1 MGRAQPTSSK
11 PAQRTAKNTSAPKES
26 KDSSRTKPLHKSS
39 TRATTRPPSKAELA
53 VAAAESELHLL
64 KRMSLLAPSL
74 TDLITASTSHAR
86 ASMAGSLSAAV
97 EQAEVA
103 WKGILSVKTTNLN
116 AEMRAT
122 VTACKSEVKALRL
135 HLLDLSGRTSGLKD
149 GIEHCPAPAPLLS
162 HKQEIELTRAMAIFR
177 REFWAKLSE
186 IPQFQSERVAELRR
200 VMAEGLNPN
209 LNVFSNKSQEEP
221 AAAVLKRIKQALQLI
236 DQVRGEKDFYE
247 LPEKKRIQIA
257 LALLEVPATPHDC
270 LRFMSEAAKRSATLA
285 LLESK
290 VLCRHKSVEEAKLAD
305 DPDAAACLLL
315 QRSLGGRAL
324 KVHETI
330 SRLTSLQTPYLAVK
344 DYLVLCNTGL
354 VYATINRSQRLMKN
368 RDDLVQEGVMGLM
381 KGIEKYDPDSGCKL
395 GTYATFWVRQVTD
408 RSHHFM
414 GRVVSLPAYRISAVV
429 KIHKAMLEEA
439 GKPDLRQ
446 LAQRTGLTAEEVI
459 SLYPL
464 TTSTRSMDAP
474 ADDVNHSTLGSLV
487 PDPSSPDIEHE
498 AGLDELKD
506 LVQQALRHLPERLR
520 SIVTM
525 RFGLD
530 GNPPLTLVE
539 VGQRL
544 SLTRER
550 IRQLQ
555 AKAFLSLYKLS
566 RREERFAA
574 LSRYL
579 PSAS

>member
-1 MGRAQPTSSK
+1 
-11 PAQRTAKNTSAPKES
+11 
-26 KDSSRTKPLHKSS
+26 
-39 TRATTRPPSKAELA
+39 
-53 VAAAESELHLL
+53 
-64 KRMSLLAPSL
+64 
-74 TDLITASTSHAR
+74 
-86 ASMAGSLSAAV
+86 MAGSLSAAV

-122 VTACKSEVKALRL
+122 VTACKSEVKGLRL

-162 HKQEIELTRAMAIFR
+162 RKQEIELTRAMAIFR
-177 REFWAKLSE
+177 REFWAKLFE

-221 AAAVLKRIKQALQLI
+221 AAEVSKRIKQALQLI
-236 DQVRGEKDFYE
+236 DQVRGKKDFYE

-330 SRLTSLQTPYLAVK
+330 SRLTSLQIPYLAVK

-354 VYATINRSQRLMKN
+354 IYATINRSQRLMKN

-381 KGIEKYDPDSGCKL
+381 
-395 GTYATFWVRQVTD
+395 
-408 RSHHFM
+408 
-414 GRVVSLPAYRISAVV
+414 
-429 KIHKAMLEEA
+429 
-439 GKPDLRQ
+439 
-446 LAQRTGLTAEEVI
+446 
-459 SLYPL
+459 
-464 TTSTRSMDAP
+464 
-474 ADDVNHSTLGSLV
+474 
-487 PDPSSPDIEHE
+487 
-498 AGLDELKD
+498 
-506 LVQQALRHLPERLR
+506 
-520 SIVTM
+520 
-525 RFGLD
+525 
-530 GNPPLTLVE
+530 
-539 VGQRL
+539 
-544 SLTRER
+544 
-550 IRQLQ
+550 
-555 AKAFLSLYKLS
+555 
-566 RREERFAA
+566 
-574 LSRYL
+574 
-579 PSAS
+579 